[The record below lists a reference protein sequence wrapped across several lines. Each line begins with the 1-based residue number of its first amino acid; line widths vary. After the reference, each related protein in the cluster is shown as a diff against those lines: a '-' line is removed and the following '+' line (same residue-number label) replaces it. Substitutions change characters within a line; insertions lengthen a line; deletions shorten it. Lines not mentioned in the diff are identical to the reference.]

1 MEIAGV
7 KIGPQFPP
15 YIIAEVS
22 CNHGG
27 KLENAKRLIKLAK
40 AANASAVKTQCYEAR
55 TITME
60 MNKPDFILQDGLWKG
75 RTLWELYKTAQTPF
89 DWHPDLYKVARDEGI
104 TIFSSVFDKSAVDH
118 LEKLGCPAYKIASM
132 EIVDIPLIQYAASTG
147 KPMIISTGMA
157 NDAEI
162 LEADEAS
169 GEQAAFL
176 HCMSEYPG
184 TIETSNL
191 GGIKH
196 LQALLPD
203 NIVGL
208 SDHSEGSLAPI
219 AATALGACIV
229 EKHFGRLPGVKSED
243 DAFSMSVQEFAR
255 MVVHVKQTYAAMQTP
270 VRLAHERNP
279 TSQVRRSLY
288 AIDDIQKGE
297 VFTEG
302 NIGSIR
308 PGYGLPCKLLPS
320 LLGRKSGTSYR
331 KGDALK

>member
-1 MEIAGV
+1 MEIEGV
-7 KIGPQFPP
+7 RIGAKNPP

-40 AANASAVKTQCYEAR
+40 AANASAVKTQCYEPQ

-75 RTLWELYKTAQTPF
+75 RTLWELYKTAHTPF
-89 DWHPDLYKVARDEGI
+89 NWHPDLYKVAKDSGI
-104 TIFSSVFDKSAVDH
+104 TVFSSVFDKTAVDF
-118 LEKLGCPAYKIASM
+118 LEKLDCPAYKIASM
-132 EIVDIPLIQYAASTG
+132 EIVDLPLIEYAASTG

-157 NDAEI
+157 SDREI
-162 LEADEAS
+162 LEAHEAV
-169 GEQAAFL
+169 GREEVAFL

-191 GGIKH
+191 GGIRH
-196 LQALLPD
+196 LQRLLPET
-203 NIVGL
+203 IIGL

-219 AATALGACIV
+219 AATALGACII

-255 MVVHVKQTYAAMQTP
+255 MVVHVKQTYGAMQP
-270 VRLAHERNP
+270 VLEKSNP
-279 TSQVRRSLY
+279 TRQVRRSLY
-288 AIDDIQKGE
+288 AIADIKKGE
-297 VFTEG
+297 FFSEK
-302 NIGSIR
+302 NIGSVR
-308 PGYGLPCKLLPS
+308 PGFGLPCKMLPE
-320 LLGRKSGTSYR
+320 LLGTKSQQDYR
-331 KGDALK
+331 KGDPLR